1 MDSKKGILTM
11 ACESG
16 RFCCLE
22 CEESYPEE
30 SIFKC
35 ETCQIEQDT
44 NSDTQSSSD
53 HFCCDTCIIRHCK
66 KGHKIMDSVSQPV
79 MVCDKHKMMLN
90 HYCHDCDILLCF
102 KCMAQ
107 HDNHKLAPIEIR
119 AKEIRMKVFEQL
131 TNFENMEKPTR
142 KQKERVLETTKANR
156 EKLQNVIKAFE
167 KTQQSL
173 LSKLDDADKKSKTT
187 VESILEKQNELRG
200 LLSLSSQNLVQ
211 KWKNFEKLNENV
223 LMAKVDD
230 ESSVTEYWV
239 MRDLVMKLSNN
250 WFESLG
256 VHLSCNVTDV
266 ESKQKIFSDTYDGEF
281 YVVVV
286 KGDSIELRRYS
297 LDKKLT
303 EYEFELVGTVAESN
317 LSSSIDS
324 IKARS
329 RCKIILFMSD
339 GSILMADFSEECIT
353 LCEIPA
359 GRELLHPWYNFISEK
374 VEWLYWENEH
384 VICAHKEKF
393 KIKFKSKP
401 KVMSIDE
408 NCDDESKDIFCVFMN
423 PGSMLITVVDFTTEK
438 RIEIPQSVHG
448 CKSIEFI
455 DQYFPSFNM
464 SLFYIALWSVK
475 MKSVTLIQIK
485 WSVLHNFKSEVIG
498 RINWTDDLEIK
509 ECQTENEI
517 YALKFSFLPAVE
529 VHVSK
534 DNAGRVQR
542 KTRKWAFM
550 GIVNERRLEESH
562 NDINQ

>member
-1 MDSKKGILTM
+1 M

-22 CEESYPEE
+22 CKGSYPEE

-35 ETCQIEQDT
+35 ETCQTEEDT
-44 NSDTQSSSD
+44 NSDSQSSSD
-53 HFCCDTCIIRHCK
+53 HVYCDTCILPHCK
-66 KGHKIMDSVSQPV
+66 KGHKIIDSVSQPV
-79 MVCDKHKMMLN
+79 LVCDQHKILLN
-90 HYCHDCDILLCF
+90 KYCRDCDILLCF
-102 KCMAQ
+102 KCMTQ
-107 HDNHKLAPIEIR
+107 HNNHKLAEIEVR
-119 AKEIRMKVFEQL
+119 AKEIRMKVFEHL
-131 TNFENMEKPTR
+131 TNFENMEKPAR

-156 EKLQNVIKAFE
+156 EKLQKAVKAFE

-173 LSKLDDADKKSKTT
+173 LSELDDADEKSKMA
-187 VESILEKQNELRG
+187 VESILEKQNELRC
-200 LLSLSSQNLVQ
+200 LLSLSCQNLVH
-211 KWKNFEKLNENV
+211 KWKYVEKASENV

-230 ESSVTEYWV
+230 ESLITEDWAV
-239 MRDLVMKLSNN
+239 QDLVMKLSNK

-256 VHLSCNVTDV
+256 LHLTYVSDV
-266 ESKQKIFSDTYDGEF
+266 EAEQKIYSDTYDGVF
-281 YVVVV
+281 YIVVV
-286 KGDSIELRRYS
+286 KGDSIALRRHS
-297 LDKKLT
+297 LNQKLDFVRT
-303 EYEFELVGTVAESN
+303 IEEN
-317 LSSSIDS
+317 KLSASIES

-339 GSILMADFSEECIT
+339 GSILMADFDKKSIT
-353 LCEIPA
+353 LCEIPT

-374 VEWLYWENEH
+374 VEWLYWDNEH
-384 VICAHKEKF
+384 VICAHNEKF
-393 KIKFKSKP
+393 KIKFKTKP

-408 NCDDESKDIFCVFMN
+408 NCDGESIDIFCVFVN

-455 DQYFPSFNM
+455 DQYIPSFNM
-464 SLFYIALWSVK
+464 SLFYIVLWSVE

-485 WSVLHNFKSEVIG
+485 WSVFNNFKSEVIG

-517 YALKFSFLPAVE
+517 HALKFSFLPAVE
-529 VHVSK
+529 VDVSK
-534 DNAGRVQR
+534 DNAARVQR

-550 GIVNERRLEESH
+550 SIVNERRLEESH